1 MPVYEYVCNAC
12 ARRFEVLL
20 LRRETAACR
29 SCGSVDLKRI
39 LSVPKVKSSS
49 THDLAMRAAK
59 KRDRA
64 QAWERVNEQRKY
76 EESHDRH
83 G

>member
-1 MPVYEYVCNAC
+1 MPVYEYVCNDC
-12 ARRFEVLL
+12 AKEFEVLL
-20 LRRETAACR
+20 LRQETASCP
-29 SCGSVDLKRI
+29 SCGSVDLKRL
-39 LSVPKVKSSS
+39 LSVPGVKSSS
-49 THDLAMRAAK
+49 THELAMRAAK
-59 KRDRA
+59 KRDQA

>member
-1 MPVYEYVCNAC
+1 MPIYEYVCNDC
-12 ARRFEVLL
+12 VQQFEVLVL
-20 LRRETAACR
+20 RQDTPACPSCDGVDLRR
-29 SCGSVDLKRI
+29 V
-39 LSVPKVKSSS
+39 LSAPRVKSSS

-59 KRDRA
+59 KRDRS

>member
-1 MPVYEYVCNAC
+1 MPVYEYVCNEC
-12 ARRFEVLL
+12 AEQFEVLL
-20 LRRETAACR
+20 LRREVAECP
-29 SCGSVDLKRI
+29 SCESGDLKRM
-39 LSVPKVKSSS
+39 LSVPKVSSSS

>member
-1 MPVYEYVCNAC
+1 MPVYEYSCNNC
-12 ARRFEVLL
+12 GNEFEVLV
-20 LRRETAACR
+20 LRDVVPACP
-29 SCGSVDLKRI
+29 SCESEDLER
-39 LSVPKVKSSS
+39 LRSVPKVQSSS

-59 KRDRA
+59 KRDQA
-64 QAWERVNEQRKY
+64 QGRERVEEQRRY

>member
-1 MPVYEYVCNAC
+1 MPVYEYVCNDC
-12 ARRFEVLL
+12 ARQFEVLL
-20 LRRETAACR
+20 LRKDTAACP
-29 SCGSVDLKRI
+29 SCEGVDLKRM
-39 LSVPKVKSSS
+39 LSAPRVKSS
-49 THDLAMRAAK
+49 TTRELAMRAAK
-59 KRDRA
+59 KRDRT

>member
-1 MPVYEYVCNAC
+1 MPVYEYVCNDC
-12 ARRFEVLL
+12 ARQFEVLVMK
-20 LRRETAACR
+20 RETPACP
-29 SCGSVDLKRI
+29 SCESIDLRRI
-39 LSVPKVKSSS
+39 LSAPRVKSST

-59 KRDRA
+59 KRDQA

>member
-1 MPVYEYVCNAC
+1 MPIYEYVCNDC
-12 ARRFEVLL
+12 TQQFEVLV
-20 LRRETAACR
+20 LRQDTPACP
-29 SCGSVDLKRI
+29 SCDSVDLRRV
-39 LSVPKVKSSS
+39 LSVPRVKSSS
-49 THDLAMRAAK
+49 TRDLAMRAAK
-59 KRDRA
+59 KRDRS

>member
-1 MPVYEYVCNAC
+1 MPVYEYVCNDC
-12 ARRFEVLL
+12 ARQFEVLL
-20 LRRETAACR
+20 LRQETAACP
-29 SCGSVDLKRI
+29 SCGSADLKRL
-39 LSVPKVKSSS
+39 LSAPKVKSSS

-59 KRDRA
+59 KRDQA

>member
-1 MPVYEYVCNAC
+1 MPVYEYVCNDC
-12 ARRFEVLL
+12 ARQFEVLL
-20 LRRETAACR
+20 LRKDTAACP
-29 SCGSVDLKRI
+29 SCEGVDLKRM
-39 LSVPKVKSSS
+39 LSAPRVKSS
-49 THDLAMRAAK
+49 TTRELAMRAAK

>member
-1 MPVYEYVCNAC
+1 MPIYEYVCNEC
-12 ARRFEVLL
+12 AEQFEVLV
-20 LRRETAACR
+20 LRQSTPACPACE
-29 SCGSVDLKRI
+29 SIDLKRL
-39 LSVPKVKSSS
+39 LSVSKVKSSS

-59 KRDRA
+59 KRDRG

>member
-1 MPVYEYVCNAC
+1 MPIYEYVCNDC
-12 ARRFEVLL
+12 RVQFEVLV
-20 LRRETAACR
+20 LRQSAPACP
-29 SCGSVDLKRI
+29 SCESVDLKRL

-59 KRDRA
+59 KRDKA
-64 QAWERVNEQRKY
+64 QGWERVNEQRKY

>member
-1 MPVYEYVCNAC
+1 MPVYEYVCNDC
-12 ARRFEVLL
+12 ARQFEVLL
-20 LRRETAACR
+20 LRKETAACP
-29 SCGSVDLKRI
+29 SCEGVDLKRM
-39 LSVPKVKSSS
+39 LSAPRVKSS
-49 THDLAMRAAK
+49 TTRGLAMRAAK

>member
-12 ARRFEVLL
+12 GKEFEVLL
-20 LRRETAACR
+20 LRQETAACP
-29 SCGSVDLKRI
+29 SCDSDDLKRI
-39 LSVPKVKSSS
+39 LSAPRVKSSS
-49 THDLAMRAAK
+49 TRDLAMRAAK
-59 KRDRA
+59 KRDQT

>member
-1 MPVYEYVCNAC
+1 MPVYEYVCNDC
-12 ARRFEVLL
+12 AREFEVLL
-20 LRRETAACR
+20 LRRETAACP
-29 SCGSVDLKRI
+29 SCDGEDLKRI
-39 LSVPKVKSSS
+39 LSAPKVQSS
-49 THDLAMRAAK
+49 TTHGLAMRAAR
-59 KRDRA
+59 KRDQA

>member
-1 MPVYEYVCNAC
+1 MPIYEYVCRECSEQFELLVLRQTTPAC
-12 ARRFEVLL
+12 P
-20 LRRETAACR
+20 
-29 SCGSVDLKRI
+29 SCESADLKRI
-39 LSVPKVKSSS
+39 LSAPKVKSSS
-49 THDLAMRAAK
+49 TQDLAMRAAR
-59 KRDRA
+59 KRDKA

>member
-1 MPVYEYVCNAC
+1 MPIYEYTCNDC
-12 ARRFEVLL
+12 AVRCEVLV
-20 LRRETAACR
+20 LRRETPVCP
-29 SCGSVDLKRI
+29 SCESTDLKRL
-39 LSVPKVKSSS
+39 LSAPKVQSSS

-59 KRDRA
+59 KRDLS

>member
-1 MPVYEYVCNAC
+1 MPVYEYVCNDC
-12 ARRFEVLL
+12 GRQFEVLL
-20 LRRETAACR
+20 LRQETAACP
-29 SCGSVDLKRI
+29 SCESADLKRL
-39 LSVPKVKSSS
+39 LSAPKVKSSS

-59 KRDRA
+59 KRDQT

>member
-1 MPVYEYVCNAC
+1 
-12 ARRFEVLL
+12 
-20 LRRETAACR
+20 
-29 SCGSVDLKRI
+29 
-39 LSVPKVKSSS
+39 
-49 THDLAMRAAK
+49 MRAAK
-59 KRDRA
+59 KRDQA

>member
-1 MPVYEYVCNAC
+1 MPIYEYTCRDCELDFERLVLGRTTPTCPECESENLE
-12 ARRFEVLL
+12 RR
-20 LRRETAACR
+20 
-29 SCGSVDLKRI
+29 
-39 LSVPKVKSSS
+39 LSLPRVKSSS

-59 KRDRA
+59 KRDA
-64 QAWERVNEQRKY
+64 SQARDRMHERIRY